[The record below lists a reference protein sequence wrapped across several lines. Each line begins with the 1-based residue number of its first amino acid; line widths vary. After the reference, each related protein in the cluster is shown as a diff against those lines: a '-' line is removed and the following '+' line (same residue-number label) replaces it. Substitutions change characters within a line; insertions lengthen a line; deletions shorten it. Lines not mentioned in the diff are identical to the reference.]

1 MRYLLLPKIQ
11 EEERSMDQN
20 NEEKEEDISGDE
32 TEDSEEELD
41 SEHDGSD
48 EELESKEGGFE
59 GLSKFMRFRFWCCRI
74 VFKLS
79 GTNILLTLL
88 LLETMWL
95 PNVDRF
101 SKCFCRLFEK

>member
-1 MRYLLLPKIQ
+1 
-11 EEERSMDQN
+11 MDQN

-59 GLSKFMRFRFWCCRI
+59 GLSKFMRFRF
-74 VFKLS
+74 
-79 GTNILLTLL
+79 
-88 LLETMWL
+88 
-95 PNVDRF
+95 
-101 SKCFCRLFEK
+101 